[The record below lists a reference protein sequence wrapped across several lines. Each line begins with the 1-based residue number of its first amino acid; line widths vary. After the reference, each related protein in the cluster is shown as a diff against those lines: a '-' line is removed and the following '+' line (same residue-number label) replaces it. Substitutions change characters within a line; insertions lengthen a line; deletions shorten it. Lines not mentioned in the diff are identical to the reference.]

1 MTATAKE
8 HIERMKRLE
17 TDRANFDEQY
27 QDCADYAMPQNSQ
40 IVSERSS
47 GETLMDL
54 FDTTAEES
62 NIQLASGLYSF
73 MFPTETRAFVLEVD
87 DEKLQENDK
96 VKQWLDAT
104 TKTIH
109 KHLIGSTFR
118 AGFFEHL
125 KSLGAFGTGCLYEEK
140 GKKVPIVFINYFIR
154 DIYVVRNSDG
164 DVDTVYRRF
173 KFSARQANQE
183 FGIENLGEKVQT
195 AYNDLGTRDQKFEFL
210 HVVQPREERDD
221 TADDPKNMPWSSEY
235 ISRDESEFVNDS
247 EGGYEEFPYQV
258 TVFDKDSL
266 EDYGRSPTMKKLPD
280 IRMANELKRIRIKG
294 WDKMVDPTMLVKD
307 DGSVWPLTTKPGGVV
322 FYRDEKPEWW
332 KFEGNLSEIN
342 NAIQETQKEIMKGYF
357 VDMFDPLI
365 DKQNMTATEVQA
377 RVEQKLRF
385 LTPIIG
391 RLQSGLFNPMI
402 NRIIGILG
410 RQTKKLADSTVQR
423 LIPPMPPE
431 LVDRDFSVMYL
442 GRLALALRTIETE
455 GLTKTLLEWAPLADM
470 NILEWLDNIKQDVA
484 FRDSARNNGV
494 PATWI
499 NSTDEVKI
507 IRDNRAAEQAQQQ
520 ALEALPEL
528 AKAAKAG
535 GTKPEEGSLTEGA
548 MNAA

>member
-1 MTATAKE
+1 MATAKE
-8 HIERMKRLE
+8 HIERMKKLE
-17 TDRANFDEQY
+17 ADRANFDEQY

-40 IVSERSS
+40 IISERSS
-47 GETLMDL
+47 GEVLMDL

-73 MFPTETRAFVLEVD
+73 LFPTETRAFVLEID
-87 DEKLQENDK
+87 DKILAEKDE
-96 VKQWLDAT
+96 VKQWLDDT
-104 TKTIH
+104 TKTLH

-118 AGFFEHL
+118 EAFFEYL
-125 KSLGAFGTGCLYEEK
+125 KSLGCFGTGCLYEEK
-140 GKKVPIVFINYFIR
+140 GKKKPIVFINYFMR
-154 DIYVVRNSDG
+154 DIYIIRNSDG

-173 KFSARQANQE
+173 KFSARQFAQE
-183 FGIENLGEKVQT
+183 FGVENMGDKIKT
-195 AYNDLGTRDQKFEFL
+195 AYDDLGTRDKKFEFI
-210 HVVQPREERDD
+210 HVVRPREDRDPK
-221 TADDPKNMPWSSEY
+221 ADDPLNMPFSSEY
-235 ISRDESEFVNDS
+235 ISRDEAEFVKDS

-258 TVFDKDSL
+258 SVFDKDSL

-307 DGSVWPLTTKPGGVV
+307 DGSVWPLTTKPAGVV

-342 NAIQETQKEIMKGYF
+342 NAITETKEEVQRGYF

-365 DKQNMTATEVQA
+365 DRQNMTATEIMA

-402 NRIIGILG
+402 QRVIGILG
-410 RQTKKLADSTVQR
+410 RQEKLTS
-423 LIPPMPPE
+423 MPPE
-431 LVDRDFSVMYL
+431 LSEKEFSIMYL

-455 GLTKTLLEWAPLADM
+455 GLAKTLQEWAPLADM
-470 NILEWLDNIKQDVA
+470 NILEWLDHINIPTA

-494 PATWI
+494 PATWLR
-499 NSTDEVKI
+499 SEDEVKRI
-507 IRDNRAAEQAQQQ
+507 QDDRNAAAQAQQ
-520 ALEALPEL
+520 ALAAAPEL

-535 GTKPEEGSLTEGA
+535 GTKPEEGSPTQEMIDGTL
-548 MNAA
+548 

>member
-1 MTATAKE
+1 MAASAKE

-17 TDRANFDEQY
+17 TDRTNWDSQY

-40 IVSERSS
+40 IISERSS
-47 GETLMDL
+47 GEVLMDL

-73 MFPTETRAFVLEVD
+73 MFPTETRAFVLEID
-87 DEKLQENDK
+87 DEELAENDD
-96 VKQWLDAT
+96 VKQWLDAA

-109 KHLIGSTFR
+109 KRLIASTFR
-118 AGFFEHL
+118 EAFFEHL
-125 KSLGAFGTGCLYEEK
+125 KSLGCFGTGCLYEEK
-140 GKKVPIVFINYFIR
+140 GKKTTIVFINYFMR
-154 DIYVVRNSDG
+154 DIYIIRNSDG
-164 DVDTVYRRF
+164 EVDTVYRRF
-173 KFSARQANQE
+173 KFSARQAHQE
-183 FGIENLGEKVQT
+183 FGIENLGDKIRT
-195 AYNDLGTRDQKFEFL
+195 AYNDLSMRDKKFEFI
-210 HVVQPREERDD
+210 HVVEPREDRDSE
-221 TADDPKNMPWSSEY
+221 ADNPLNMPWSSLY
-235 ISRDESEFVNDS
+235 ISRDESEFVNNAES
-247 EGGYEEFPYQV
+247 GYEEFPYQV
-258 TVFDKDSL
+258 SVFDKDSL

-280 IRMANELKRIRIKG
+280 IKMANELKRIRIKA

-332 KFEGNLSEIN
+332 EFTGNLSEIN
-342 NAIQETQKEIMKGYF
+342 TAVSDTQQEIQKGYF

-402 NRIIGILG
+402 QRVIGILG
-410 RQTKKLADSTVQR
+410 RQKKL
-423 LIPPMPPE
+423 PEMPE
-431 LVDRDFSVMYL
+431 VLSEKEFSVMYL

-455 GLTKTLLEWAPLADM
+455 GLTKTLQEWTPLADM
-470 NILEWLDNIKQDVA
+470 NILEWLDHINIPIA

-494 PATWI
+494 PASWLR
-499 NSTDEVKI
+499 SLDEVTQI
-507 IRDNRAAEQAQQQ
+507 QADRAAKEQAQQML
-520 ALEALPEL
+520 AAAPEL
-528 AKAAKAG
+528 GKAYKSTSG
-535 GTKPEEGSLTEGA
+535 KPEEGSLAENIT
-548 MNAA
+548 NAA

>member
-1 MTATAKE
+1 MANGAKE

-17 TDRANFDEQY
+17 TDRSNFDEQY

-40 IVSERSS
+40 IISERSS
-47 GETLMDL
+47 GEVLTDL

-87 DEKLQENDK
+87 DEELAENDN

-109 KHLIGSTFR
+109 KRLISSTFR
-118 AGFFEHL
+118 EAFFEYL
-125 KSLGAFGTGCLYEEK
+125 KSLGCFGTGCLYEEK
-140 GKKVPIVFINYFIR
+140 GKKTVIVFINYFMR
-154 DIYVVRNSDG
+154 DIYVIRNSDRE
-164 DVDTVYRRF
+164 VDTVYRRF
-173 KFSARQANQE
+173 KFSARQAVQE
-183 FGIENLGEKVQT
+183 FKLENLGDKIQT
-195 AYNDLGTRDQKFEFL
+195 AYNNLSNRDKKFEFI
-210 HVVQPREERDD
+210 HVVEPREDRDPN
-221 TADDPKNMPWSSEY
+221 ADDPLNMPWSSLY
-235 ISRDESEFVNDS
+235 ISRDESEFVNNS
-247 EGGYEEFPYQV
+247 ESGYEEFPYQV
-258 TVFDKDSL
+258 SVFDKDSL

-332 KFEGNLSEIN
+332 EFKGNLSEIN
-342 NAIQETQKEIMKGYF
+342 NAVSETQKEIQKGYF

-365 DKQNMTATEVQA
+365 DKQNMTATEIMA

-402 NRIIGILG
+402 HRVIGILS
-410 RQTKKLADSTVQR
+410 RQKDKL
-423 LIPPMPPE
+423 PEMPEE
-431 LVDRDFSVMYL
+431 LKEKEFSIMYL

-455 GLTKTLLEWAPLADM
+455 GLTKTLLEWEPLAGM
-470 NILEWLDNIKQDVA
+470 NIFEWLDHINISVA

-494 PATWI
+494 PATWLR
-499 NSTDEVKI
+499 SLDEVKQI
-507 IRDNRAAEQAQQQ
+507 QTDRAAKEQARQK
-520 ALEALPEL
+520 LEAALEL
-528 AKAAKAG
+528 AKAAKTG
-535 GTKPEEGSLTEGA
+535 STKPEDGSPTQEIMANGTL
-548 MNAA
+548 

>member
-1 MTATAKE
+1 MIATAKE

-40 IVSERSS
+40 IISERAS
-47 GETLMDL
+47 GQVLEDL

-73 MFPTETRAFVLEVD
+73 MFPTETRAFVLEID
-87 DEKLQENDK
+87 DEKLAFQDN
-96 VKQWLDAT
+96 VKQWLDQT
-104 TKTIH
+104 TKIIH
-109 KHLIGSTFR
+109 KYLISSTFR
-118 AGFFEHL
+118 EAFFEYL
-125 KSLGAFGTGCLYEEK
+125 KSLGCFGTACLYEEK
-140 GKKVPIVFINYFIR
+140 GKKTVIVFINYFIR
-154 DIYVVRNSDG
+154 DIYIVRNSDG

-173 KFSARQANQE
+173 RFSARQFAQE
-183 FGIENLGEKVQT
+183 FKIENMGDKIKT
-195 AYNDLGTRDQKFEFL
+195 AYNDLGTRDKKFEFL
-210 HVVQPREERDD
+210 HVVQPREDRDD
-221 TADDPKNMPWSSEY
+221 KADDPLNMPWSSEY
-235 ISRDESEFVNDS
+235 ISRDESEFVKNS
-247 EGGYEEFPYQV
+247 EGGYKEFPYQV
-258 TVFDKDSL
+258 SVFDKDSL

-280 IRMANELKRIRIKG
+280 IRMANALKRIRVKG

-342 NAIQETQKEIMKGYF
+342 NAITETKAEIQAGYF

-402 NRIIGILG
+402 QRIIGILG
-410 RQTKKLADSTVQR
+410 WQGKLPD
-423 LIPPMPPE
+423 MPEE
-431 LVDRDFSVMYL
+431 LVNKDFSVMYL

-455 GLTKTLLEWAPLADM
+455 GLTKTLMEWTPLADM
-470 NILEWLDNIKQDVA
+470 GILEWLDHINVPVA

-494 PATWI
+494 PATWLQ
-499 NSTDEVKI
+499 SEDVVKKI
-507 IRDNRAAEQAQQQ
+507 QDDRVAQQAQQQ
-520 ALEALPEL
+520 MLEAAPEL
-528 AKAAKAG
+528 GKAYKSISG
-535 GTKPEEGSLTEGA
+535 KPEEGSPAEELT
-548 MNAA
+548 NAT

>member
-1 MTATAKE
+1 MATAKQ

-40 IVSERSS
+40 IISERSS
-47 GETLMDL
+47 GEVLMDL

-73 MFPTETRAFVLEVD
+73 MFPTETRAFVLEID
-87 DEKLQENDK
+87 DEELSKKDEI
-96 VKQWLDAT
+96 KQWLDQT

-109 KHLIGSTFR
+109 KYLISSTFR
-118 AGFFEHL
+118 EAFFEYL
-125 KSLGAFGTGCLYEEK
+125 KSLGCFGTGCLYEEK
-140 GKKVPIVFINYFIR
+140 GKKVVIVFINYFMR
-154 DIYVVRNSDG
+154 DIYIVRNSDG

-173 KFSARQANQE
+173 RFSARQAAQE
-183 FGIENLGEKVQT
+183 FGVDNLGEKIRT
-195 AYNDLGTRDQKFEFL
+195 AYDSTSDMDKKFEFL
-210 HVVQPREERDD
+210 HVVEPRLKRDLN
-221 TADDPKNMPWSSEY
+221 ADDSANMPFASIY
-235 ISRDESEFVNDS
+235 ISRDEMEFI
-247 EGGYEEFPYQV
+247 ETEKKGYEEFPYQV
-258 TVFDKDSL
+258 SVFDKDSL

-342 NAIQETQKEIMKGYF
+342 NAISETKEEIRAGYF

-402 NRIIGILG
+402 QRVIGILG
-410 RQTKKLADSTVQR
+410 RQKKL
-423 LIPPMPPE
+423 PPMPEE
-431 LVDRDFSVMYL
+431 LVDIDFSVMYL

-455 GLTKTLLEWAPLADM
+455 GLTKTLQEWAPLADQG
-470 NILEWLDNIKQDVA
+470 ILEWLDHINIPVA

-494 PATWI
+494 PATWLR
-499 NSTDEVKI
+499 SLDEVKQI
-507 IRDNRAAEQAQQQ
+507 QDDRLAKQEAQEQLAAAEQA
-520 ALEALPEL
+520 

-535 GTKPEEGSLTEGA
+535 STRPEEGSPT
-548 MNAA
+548 AAVMESQ

>member
-1 MTATAKE
+1 MANGAKE

-17 TDRANFDEQY
+17 TDRANFDEQF

-40 IVSERSS
+40 IISERSS
-47 GETLMDL
+47 GEVSMDL

-87 DEKLQENDK
+87 DEELAENDDA
-96 VKQWLDAT
+96 KQWLDAT

-109 KHLIGSTFR
+109 KYLINSTFR
-118 AGFFEHL
+118 EAFFEYL
-125 KSLGAFGTGCLYEEK
+125 KSLGCFGTGCLYEEK
-140 GKKVPIVFINYFIR
+140 GKKTTIVFINYFMR
-154 DIYVVRNSDG
+154 DIYVIRNSDG
-164 DVDTVYRRF
+164 EVDTVYRRF
-173 KFSARQANQE
+173 RFSARQAVQE
-183 FGIENLGEKVQT
+183 FGLENLGDKIQT
-195 AYNDLGTRDQKFEFL
+195 AYNDLSNRDKKFKFI
-210 HVVQPREERDD
+210 HVVEPREDRDPD
-221 TADDPKNMPWSSEY
+221 ADDPLNMPWSSLY
-235 ISRDESEFVNDS
+235 ISRDESEFVNKS
-247 EGGYEEFPYQV
+247 ESGYEEFPYQV
-258 TVFDKDSL
+258 SVFDKDSL

-332 KFEGNLSEIN
+332 EFKGNLTEIN
-342 NAIQETQKEIMKGYF
+342 NAVSETQQEIQKGYF

-402 NRIIGILG
+402 QRVIGILS
-410 RQTKKLADSTVQR
+410 RQKKL
-423 LIPPMPPE
+423 PEMPSE
-431 LVDRDFSVMYL
+431 LSEKDFSIMYL

-455 GLTKTLLEWAPLADM
+455 GLTKTLIEWAPLADM
-470 NILEWLDNIKQDVA
+470 NILEWLDHINIPVA

-494 PATWI
+494 PATWLR
-499 NSTDEVKI
+499 SLDEVKRI
-507 IRDNRAAEQAQQQ
+507 QDDRAAKEQAQQM
-520 ALEALPEL
+520 LEAAPEL
-528 AKAAKAG
+528 AKAAKAA
-535 GTKPEEGSLTEGA
+535 GTKPEDGSIASELRNGTL
-548 MNAA
+548 

>member
-47 GETLMDL
+47 GQILKDL

-73 MFPTETRAFVLEVD
+73 MFPTETRAFVLEID
-87 DEKLQENDK
+87 DEKLASQDN
-96 VKQWLDAT
+96 VKQWLDQT
-104 TKTIH
+104 TKIIH
-109 KHLIGSTFR
+109 KYLISSTFR
-118 AGFFEHL
+118 EAFFEYL
-125 KSLGAFGTGCLYEEK
+125 KSLGCFGTGCLYEEK
-140 GKKVPIVFINYFIR
+140 GKKTVIIFINYFMR
-154 DIYVVRNSDG
+154 DIYIVRNSDG

-173 KFSARQANQE
+173 RFSARQFGQE
-183 FGIENLGEKVQT
+183 FGIENMGDKIKT
-195 AYNDLGTRDQKFEFL
+195 AYNDLGTRDKKFEFL

-235 ISRDESEFVNDS
+235 ISRDESEFVKNS

-258 TVFDKDSL
+258 SVFDKDSL

-280 IRMANELKRIRIKG
+280 IRMANALKRIRVKG

-342 NAIQETQKEIMKGYF
+342 NAITETKAEIQAGYF

-402 NRIIGILG
+402 QRIIGILG
-410 RQTKKLADSTVQR
+410 RQGKLPD
-423 LIPPMPPE
+423 MPEE
-431 LVDRDFSVMYL
+431 LVEKDFSVMYL

-455 GLTKTLLEWAPLADM
+455 GLTKTLLEWTPLAGM
-470 NILEWLDNIKQDVA
+470 NIFEWLDNIKQDVA

-494 PATWI
+494 PATWL
-499 NSTDEVKI
+499 NNEDEVTQ
-507 IRDNRAAEQAQQQ
+507 IRDDRAAQQAQQQ
-520 ALEALPEL
+520 MLEAAPEL
-528 AKAAKAG
+528 GKTYKSVSG
-535 GTKPEEGSLTEGA
+535 KPEEGSPAAEII
-548 MNAA
+548 NAT

>member
-17 TDRANFDEQY
+17 TDRVNFDEQY

-40 IVSERSS
+40 IISERSS
-47 GETLMDL
+47 GQVLEDL

-87 DEKLQENDK
+87 DEGLQENDD
-96 VKQWLDAT
+96 VKQWLDQT
-104 TKTIH
+104 TKIIH
-109 KHLIGSTFR
+109 KYLISSTFR
-118 AGFFEHL
+118 EAFFEYL
-125 KSLGAFGTGCLYEEK
+125 KSLGCFGTGCLYEEK
-140 GKKVPIVFINYFIR
+140 GKKTVIVFINYFMR
-154 DIYVVRNSDG
+154 DIYIVRNSDG
-164 DVDTVYRRF
+164 NVDTVYRRF
-173 KFSARQANQE
+173 RFSARQFGQE
-183 FGIENLGEKVQT
+183 FGIENMGSKIKT
-195 AYNDLGTRDQKFEFL
+195 AYDDLGTRDKKFEFL
-210 HVVQPREERDD
+210 HVVQPREERDNS
-221 TADDPKNMPWSSEY
+221 ADDSLNMPWSSEY
-235 ISRDESEFVNDS
+235 ISRDELEFIKDS

-258 TVFDKDSL
+258 SVFDKDSL

-280 IRMANELKRIRIKG
+280 IRMANALKRIRVKG

-342 NAIQETQKEIMKGYF
+342 NAINETKEEIRKGYF

-365 DKQNMTATEVQA
+365 DQKNMTATEILA

-402 NRIIGILG
+402 QRVIGILG
-410 RQTKKLADSTVQR
+410 RQGKLPD
-423 LIPPMPPE
+423 MPEE
-431 LVDRDFSVMYL
+431 LSEKEFSVMYL

-455 GLTKTLLEWAPLADM
+455 GLTKTLQEWSPLADM
-470 NILEWLDNIKQDVA
+470 NILDWLDHINIPVA

-499 NSTDEVKI
+499 NSLDEVKRI
-507 IRDNRAAEQAQQQ
+507 QDKRAADQAQQQ
-520 ALEALPEL
+520 MLEAAPEL
-528 AKAAKAG
+528 GKAYKSVSG
-535 GTKPEEGSLTEGA
+535 KPEEGSPAEEIT
-548 MNAA
+548 NAA

>member
-40 IVSERSS
+40 IISERSS
-47 GETLMDL
+47 GEVLMDL

-73 MFPTETRAFVLEVD
+73 LFPTETRAFVLEVD
-87 DEKLQENDK
+87 DRGLAENDD
-96 VKQWLDAT
+96 VKQWLEGT
-104 TKTIH
+104 TETVH

-118 AGFFEHL
+118 EAFFEFL
-125 KSLGAFGTGCLYEEK
+125 KSLGCFGTGCLYEEK
-140 GKKVPIVFINYFIR
+140 GKKVTIVFINYFMR
-154 DIYVVRNSDG
+154 DIYIVRNSDG

-173 KFSARQANQE
+173 KFSARQFAQE
-183 FGIENLGEKVQT
+183 FGVENMGDKIKT
-195 AYNDLGTRDQKFEFL
+195 AYDDLGTRDKKFEFL
-210 HVVQPREERDD
+210 HIVRPREERDD
-221 TADDPKNMPWSSEY
+221 SADNPLNMPWSSEY
-235 ISRDESEFVNDS
+235 ISRDEVEFINDS

-258 TVFDKDSL
+258 GVFDKDSL

-342 NAIQETQKEIMKGYF
+342 NAISETKEEVKRGYF

-402 NRIIGILG
+402 QRVIGILG
-410 RQTKKLADSTVQR
+410 RQGKLSE
-423 LIPPMPPE
+423 MPPE
-431 LVDRDFSVMYL
+431 LSEKEFSIMYL

-455 GLTKTLLEWAPLADM
+455 GLTKTLLEWSPLADM
-470 NILEWLDNIKQDVA
+470 NILEWLDHINIPVA

-494 PATWI
+494 PATWL
-499 NSTDEVKI
+499 NSLDEVKRI
-507 IRDNRAAEQAQQQ
+507 QDDRAAEQAAQQ
-520 ALEALPEL
+520 ALQAAPEL
-528 AKAAKAG
+528 AKAAKAA
-535 GTKPEEGSLTEGA
+535 GTKPEEGSITE
-548 MNAA
+548 AAVSAA

>member
-17 TDRANFDEQY
+17 TDRANFDEQF

-47 GETLMDL
+47 GEVLMDL

-73 MFPTETRAFVLEVD
+73 LFPTETRAFVLEVD
-87 DEKLQENDK
+87 DKELADNDS
-96 VKQWLDAT
+96 VKQWLEDT
-104 TKTIH
+104 TETVH

-118 AGFFEHL
+118 EAFFEYL
-125 KSLGAFGTGCLYEEK
+125 KSLGCFGTGCLYEEK
-140 GKKVPIVFINYFIR
+140 GKKVVIVFINYFMR
-154 DIYVVRNSDG
+154 DIYIVRNSDG

-173 KFSARQANQE
+173 KFSARQFAQE
-183 FGIENLGEKVQT
+183 FGVENMGDKIKT
-195 AYNDLGTRDQKFEFL
+195 AYADLGTRDKKFEFL
-210 HVVQPREERDD
+210 HVVRPREERDD

-235 ISRDESEFVNDS
+235 ISRDEAEFINNS

-258 TVFDKDSL
+258 SVFDKDSL

-342 NAIQETQKEIMKGYF
+342 NAISETKEEIRKGYF

-365 DKQNMTATEVQA
+365 DKQNMTATEIMA

-402 NRIIGILG
+402 QRVVGILS
-410 RQTKKLADSTVQR
+410 RQNKLSE
-423 LIPPMPPE
+423 MPPE
-431 LVDRDFSVMYL
+431 LSEKEFSIMYL

-470 NILEWLDNIKQDVA
+470 NILEWLDHINIPVA

-494 PATWI
+494 PATWLRSEKDVQQI
-499 NSTDEVKI
+499 QD
-507 IRDNRAAEQAQQQ
+507 DRAADQAQQQ
-520 ALEALPEL
+520 MLEAVPEL
-528 AKAAKAG
+528 AKASKAA
-535 GTKPEEGSLTEGA
+535 GTKAEEGSITDSII
-548 MNAA
+548 NAA

>member
-17 TDRANFDEQY
+17 TDRSNFDEQF

-40 IVSERSS
+40 IISERSS
-47 GETLMDL
+47 GEVLPDL

-87 DEKLQENDK
+87 DEALQDNDG
-96 VKQWLDAT
+96 VKQWLDQT
-104 TKTIH
+104 TKIIH
-109 KHLIGSTFR
+109 KYLISSTFR
-118 AGFFEHL
+118 EAFFEYL
-125 KSLGAFGTGCLYEEK
+125 KSLGCFGTGCLYEEK
-140 GKKVPIVFINYFIR
+140 GKKVVIVFINYFMR
-154 DIYVVRNSDG
+154 DIYIVRNSDG

-173 KFSARQANQE
+173 KFSARQFGQE
-183 FGIENLGEKVQT
+183 FGIENMGDKIKT
-195 AYNDLGTRDQKFEFL
+195 AYADLGTRDKKFEFL
-210 HVVQPREERDD
+210 HVVQPREGRDD
-221 TADDPKNMPWSSEY
+221 KADDALNMPWSSEY
-235 ISRDESEFVNDS
+235 ISRDESEFIANS

-258 TVFDKDSL
+258 SVFDKDSL

-280 IRMANELKRIRIKG
+280 IRMANALKRIRVKG

-342 NAIQETQKEIMKGYF
+342 NAINETKEEIRKGYF

-402 NRIIGILG
+402 QRVIGILG
-410 RQTKKLADSTVQR
+410 RQGKLTKAPQ
-423 LIPPMPPE
+423 E
-431 LVDRDFSVMYL
+431 LVDADYSVMYL

-455 GLTKTLLEWAPLADM
+455 GLTKTLQEWAPLADM
-470 NILEWLDNIKQDVA
+470 NIFEWLDNIKQDVA

-494 PATWI
+494 PATWL
-499 NSTDEVKI
+499 NNTDEVTR
-507 IRDNRAAEQAQQQ
+507 IRDDRAAAAQAQQ
-520 ALEALPEL
+520 AIEAAPEL
-528 AKAAKAG
+528 GKAIKSVSG
-535 GTKPEEGSLTEGA
+535 KPEEGSLAESIT
-548 MNAA
+548 NAA

>member
-1 MTATAKE
+1 MPHTAKE

-27 QDCADYAMPQNSQ
+27 QDCADYVMPQNSQ
-40 IVSERSS
+40 IISERSS
-47 GETLMDL
+47 GEVLMDL
-54 FDTTAEES
+54 FDTTGEES

-73 MFPTETRAFVLEVD
+73 MFPTETRAFVLEID
-87 DEKLQENDK
+87 DEELQENNDD

-109 KHLIGSTFR
+109 KYLISSTFR
-118 AGFFEHL
+118 EAFFEYL
-125 KSLGAFGTGCLYEEK
+125 KSLGCFGTACLYEEK
-140 GKKVPIVFINYFIR
+140 GKKTVIVFINYFMR
-154 DIYVVRNSDG
+154 DIYIVRNSDG
-164 DVDTVYRRF
+164 EVDTVYRRF
-173 KFSARQANQE
+173 KFSARQFGQE
-183 FGIENLGEKVQT
+183 FGVDNMGDKIKT
-195 AYNDLGTRDQKFEFL
+195 AYDDLSTRDKKFEFL
-210 HVVQPREERDD
+210 HVVRPREDRDD
-221 TADDPKNMPWSSEY
+221 TADDPTNMPFSSEY
-235 ISRDESEFVNDS
+235 ISRDEAEFVENS

-258 TVFDKDSL
+258 SVFDKDSL

-342 NAIQETQKEIMKGYF
+342 NAIDETKQEIQKGYF

-365 DKQNMTATEVQA
+365 DRQNMTATEIMA

-385 LTPIIG
+385 LIPIIG

-402 NRIIGILG
+402 QRVIGILS
-410 RQTKKLADSTVQR
+410 RQNKL
-423 LIPPMPPE
+423 PEMPPE
-431 LVDRDFSVMYL
+431 LSEKEFSIMYL

-455 GLTKTLLEWAPLADM
+455 GLTKTLLEWTPLADM
-470 NILEWLDNIKQDVA
+470 NILEWLDHINIPVA

-494 PATWI
+494 PATWLRTI
-499 NSTDEVKI
+499 EEVTQI
-507 IRDNRAAEQAQQQ
+507 QADRAADQAQQQ
-520 ALEALPEL
+520 MLEAAPEL
-528 AKAAKAG
+528 AKAAKAA
-535 GTKPEEGSLTEGA
+535 GTKAEEGSLTEELV
-548 MNAA
+548 NA

>member
-1 MTATAKE
+1 MATAKE

-40 IVSERSS
+40 IISERSS
-47 GETLMDL
+47 GEVLMDL

-73 MFPTETRAFVLEVD
+73 MFPTETRAFVLEID
-87 DEKLQENDK
+87 DEELSKKDEI
-96 VKQWLDAT
+96 KQWLDQT

-109 KHLIGSTFR
+109 KYLISSTFR
-118 AGFFEHL
+118 EAFFEYL
-125 KSLGAFGTGCLYEEK
+125 KSLGCFGTGCLYEEK
-140 GKKVPIVFINYFIR
+140 GKKVVIVFINYFMR
-154 DIYVVRNSDG
+154 DIYIVRNSDG

-173 KFSARQANQE
+173 KFSARQAAQE
-183 FGIENLGEKVQT
+183 FGVENLGEKIRT
-195 AYNDLGTRDQKFEFL
+195 AYNSVSDMDKKFEFL
-210 HVVQPREERDD
+210 HVVQPREERD
-221 TADDPKNMPWSSEY
+221 TKADDPKNMPWSSEY
-235 ISRDESEFVNDS
+235 ISRDEQEFV
-247 EGGYEEFPYQV
+247 EGAESGYEEFPYQV
-258 TVFDKDSL
+258 SVFDKDSL

-280 IRMANELKRIRIKG
+280 IRMAHELKRIRIKG

-332 KFEGNLSEIN
+332 EFKGNLSEIN
-342 NAIQETQKEIMKGYF
+342 NAISETKEEIRKGYF
-357 VDMFDPLI
+357 VDLFDPLI

-402 NRIIGILG
+402 QRVIGILG
-410 RQTKKLADSTVQR
+410 RQKKL
-423 LIPPMPPE
+423 PPMPEE
-431 LVDRDFSVMYL
+431 LVDVDFSVMYL

-455 GLTKTLLEWAPLADM
+455 GLTKTLQEWAPMADM
-470 NILEWLDNIKQDVA
+470 GILEWLDHINIPTA

-494 PATWI
+494 PATWL
-499 NSTDEVKI
+499 NSEDVVKQI
-507 IRDNRAAEQAQQQ
+507 QDDRLAKQEAQEQLAAVEQA
-520 ALEALPEL
+520 
-528 AKAAKAG
+528 AKAAKLG
-535 GTKPEEGSLTEGA
+535 STKPDEGSPTAEVMEG
-548 MNAA
+548 NV

>member
-1 MTATAKE
+1 MESAKE
-8 HIERMKRLE
+8 HIERMKKLE
-17 TDRANFDEQY
+17 TDRTNFDSQF

-40 IVSERSS
+40 IISERSS
-47 GETLMDL
+47 GEALMDL
-54 FDTTAEES
+54 FDTTMEES

-87 DEKLQENDK
+87 DEELLKNDA

-104 TKTIH
+104 TKTLH
-109 KHLIGSTFR
+109 KRLIASTFR
-118 AGFFEHL
+118 EAFFEHL
-125 KSLGAFGTGCLYEEK
+125 KSLGCFGTGCLYEEK
-140 GKKVPIVFINYFIR
+140 GKKTPIVFINYFMR
-154 DIYVVRNSDG
+154 DIYIVRNSDG
-164 DVDTVYRRF
+164 EVDTVYRRF
-173 KFSARQANQE
+173 RFSARQAHQE
-183 FGIENLGEKVQT
+183 FGIENLGEKIRT
-195 AYNDLGTRDQKFEFL
+195 AYNSVSDRDKKFEFI
-210 HVVQPREERDD
+210 HVVEPREDRD
-221 TADDPKNMPWSSEY
+221 TKADDPKNMPWSSLY
-235 ISRDESEFVNDS
+235 ISRNESEFVQNS

-258 TVFDKDSL
+258 SVFDKDSL

-280 IRMANELKRIRIKG
+280 GRMANELKRIRVKA

-332 KFEGNLSEIN
+332 EFKGNLSEIN
-342 NAIQETQKEIMKGYF
+342 DAIQETQKEIMKGYF

-402 NRIIGILG
+402 QRVIGILS
-410 RQTKKLADSTVQR
+410 RQTKKKSDGTVVR
-423 LIPPMPPE
+423 LLPEMPPE
-431 LVDRDFSVMYL
+431 LSEKEFSVMYL

-455 GLTKTLLEWAPLADM
+455 GLTKTLQEWAPLADM
-470 NILEWLDNIKQDVA
+470 GILEWLDHINIPTS

-494 PATWI
+494 PATWL
-499 NSTDEVKI
+499 NSLDEVKQI
-507 IRDNRAAEQAQQQ
+507 QDDRATKEQQQ
-520 ALEALPEL
+520 KLLEAAPEL

-535 GTKPEEGSLTEGA
+535 GTKPEEGSPTELA
-548 MNAA
+548 MNSI

>member
-1 MTATAKE
+1 MTVTAKE

-17 TDRANFDEQY
+17 TDRANFDAQF
-27 QDCADYAMPQNSQ
+27 QDCADYVMPQNSQ
-40 IVSERSS
+40 IISERSS
-47 GETLMDL
+47 GEVRMDL
-54 FDTTAEES
+54 FDTTGEES
-62 NIQLASGLYSF
+62 NIQLAAGLYSF
-73 MFPTETRAFVLEVD
+73 MFPTETRAFALEVD
-87 DEKLQENDK
+87 DEELQKNDD
-96 VKQWLDAT
+96 VKQWLDST

-109 KHLIGSTFR
+109 KRLISSTFR
-118 AGFFEHL
+118 EAFFEYL
-125 KSLGAFGTGCLYEEK
+125 KSLGCFGTACLYEEK
-140 GKKVPIVFINYFIR
+140 GKKTPIVFINYFIR
-154 DIYVVRNSDG
+154 DIYIIRNSDG

-173 KFSARQANQE
+173 KFSARQAHQE
-183 FGIENLGEKVQT
+183 FGIENLGTKVQT
-195 AYNDLGTRDQKFEFL
+195 AYKDLSNRDKKFEFL
-210 HVVQPREERDD
+210 HIVQPREDRDD
-221 TADDPKNMPWSSEY
+221 NADDSKNMPWSSEY
-235 ISRDESEFVNDS
+235 ISRDESEFVTNS

-258 TVFDKDSL
+258 SVFDKDSL

-280 IRMANELKRIRIKG
+280 IRMANSLKKIRIKG

-342 NAIQETQKEIMKGYF
+342 SAITETEQTIQRGYF

-365 DKQNMTATEVQA
+365 DRQNMTATEIMA

-410 RQTKKLADSTVQR
+410 RQEKLPD
-423 LIPPMPPE
+423 MPPE
-431 LVDRDFSVMYL
+431 LSEKEFSIMYL

-455 GLTKTLLEWAPLADM
+455 GLTKTLQEWAPLNDM
-470 NILEWLDNIKQDVA
+470 GIVEWLDHIDIAVA

-494 PATWI
+494 PATWLR
-499 NSTDEVKI
+499 SDEEVQQI
-507 IRDNRAAEQAQQQ
+507 QADRAAQQAQQQ
-520 ALEALPEL
+520 MLEAAPDL
-528 AKAAKAG
+528 AKAYKSVSG
-535 GTKPEEGSLTEGA
+535 KPDEGSPAEEIT
-548 MNAA
+548 NAA

>member
-1 MTATAKE
+1 MANGAKE

-17 TDRANFDEQY
+17 TDRANFDEQF

-40 IVSERSS
+40 IISERSS
-47 GETLMDL
+47 GEVSMDL

-87 DEKLQENDK
+87 DEELAENDDA
-96 VKQWLDAT
+96 KQWLDAT

-109 KHLIGSTFR
+109 KYLINSTFR
-118 AGFFEHL
+118 EAFFEYL
-125 KSLGAFGTGCLYEEK
+125 KSLGCFGTGCLYEEK
-140 GKKVPIVFINYFIR
+140 GKKTTIVFINYFMR
-154 DIYVVRNSDG
+154 DIYVIRNSDG
-164 DVDTVYRRF
+164 EVDTVYRRF
-173 KFSARQANQE
+173 RFSARQAVQE
-183 FGIENLGEKVQT
+183 FGLENLGDKIQT
-195 AYNDLGTRDQKFEFL
+195 AYNDLSNRDKKFKFI
-210 HVVQPREERDD
+210 HVVEPREDRDPD
-221 TADDPKNMPWSSEY
+221 ADDPLNMPWSSLY
-235 ISRDESEFVNDS
+235 ISRDESEFVNNAES
-247 EGGYEEFPYQV
+247 GYEEFPYQV
-258 TVFDKDSL
+258 SVFDKDSL

-332 KFEGNLSEIN
+332 EFKGNLTEIN
-342 NAIQETQKEIMKGYF
+342 NAVSETQQEIQKGYF

-402 NRIIGILG
+402 QRVIGILS
-410 RQTKKLADSTVQR
+410 RQKKL
-423 LIPPMPPE
+423 PEMPSE
-431 LVDRDFSVMYL
+431 LSEKDFSIMYL

-455 GLTKTLLEWAPLADM
+455 GLTKTLIEWAPLADM
-470 NILEWLDNIKQDVA
+470 NILEWLDHINIPVA

-494 PATWI
+494 PATWLR
-499 NSTDEVKI
+499 SLDEVKRI
-507 IRDNRAAEQAQQQ
+507 QDDRAAKEQAQQM
-520 ALEALPEL
+520 LEAAPEL
-528 AKAAKAG
+528 AKAAKAA
-535 GTKPEEGSLTEGA
+535 GTKPEDGSIASELRNGTL
-548 MNAA
+548 

>member
-1 MTATAKE
+1 MANGAKE

-17 TDRANFDEQY
+17 TDRANWDEQY

-40 IVSERSS
+40 IISERSS
-47 GETLMDL
+47 GEVLMDL

-73 MFPTETRAFVLEVD
+73 MFPTETRAFVLEID
-87 DEKLQENDK
+87 DVELSKKDDI
-96 VKQWLDAT
+96 KQWLENT

-109 KHLIGSTFR
+109 KRLVSSTFR
-118 AGFFEHL
+118 EAFFEHL
-125 KSLGAFGTGCLYEEK
+125 KSLGCFGTGCLYEEK
-140 GKKVPIVFINYFIR
+140 GKKTPVVFINYFMR
-154 DIYVVRNSDG
+154 DIYIVRNSDG
-164 DVDTVYRRF
+164 EVDTVYRRF
-173 KFSARQANQE
+173 KFSARQAHQE
-183 FGIENLGEKVQT
+183 FGIENMGDKIQT
-195 AYNDLGTRDQKFEFL
+195 AYNDLSNRDKKFEFI
-210 HVVQPREERDD
+210 HVVEPREDRDPD
-221 TADDPKNMPWSSEY
+221 ADDPLNMPWSSLY
-235 ISRDESEFVNDS
+235 ISRDESEFVKDS
-247 EGGYEEFPYQV
+247 ESGYEEFPYQIS
-258 TVFDKDSL
+258 VFDKDSL

-280 IRMANELKRIRIKG
+280 IRMANELKRIRVKA

-332 KFEGNLSEIN
+332 EFKGNLSEIN
-342 NAIQETQKEIMKGYF
+342 NAVQETQKEIMKGYF

-402 NRIIGILG
+402 QRVIGILT
-410 RQTKKLADSTVQR
+410 RQKKL
-423 LIPPMPPE
+423 PEMPPE
-431 LVDRDFSVMYL
+431 LSEKEFSIMYL

-455 GLTKTLLEWAPLADM
+455 GLTKTLLEWTPLADM
-470 NILEWLDNIKQDVA
+470 NILEWLDHINIPTA

-494 PATWI
+494 PATWL
-499 NSTDEVKI
+499 NSLDEVKRI
-507 IRDNRAAEQAQQQ
+507 QDDRAAKEQAQQML
-520 ALEALPEL
+520 AAAPEL

-535 GTKPEEGSLTEGA
+535 STKPEDGSPTQEIMANGTL
-548 MNAA
+548 